1 MATYED
7 IRKANEAVGISTIK
21 KEGKNGKIT
30 TFGYVTV
37 AQRIKAFRM
46 VHPDGL
52 IKTEM
57 VMNESGVCIFRAEI
71 YSEDGKLLSTGT
83 ALERQDSGFIN
94 ALSHIENCE
103 TSACGRALGI
113 AGYGIDDDV
122 ASAEEVANA
131 TIQQAQ
137 MKNPPDT
144 HVRALESRCK
154 HDGMPVEKLCESY
167 KVKSLSD
174 LTMEQYNHIHK
185 NWSILLKMA
194 KEEK

>member
-7 IRKANEAVGISTIK
+7 IARANETIK
-21 KEGKNGKIT
+21 TTPIKGKN
-30 TFGYVTV
+30 YAEVP
-37 AQRIKAFRM
+37 QRVKAFRM
-46 VHPDGL
+46 LHPNGTIDTQIISNQNGVVV
-52 IKTEM
+52 IKATVADDAGNILATGHAYEK
-57 VMNESGVCIFRAEI
+57 ES
-71 YSEDGKLLSTGT
+71 SS
-83 ALERQDSGFIN
+83 FIN
-94 ALSHIENCE
+94 KTSYIENCE
-103 TSACGRALGI
+103 TSSIGRALGI

-144 HVRALESRCK
+144 HVRALEARCK
-154 HDGMPVEKLCESY
+154 NDGMPVEKLCESY